1 MARTYRRRNILSRR
15 QPMSRKKRMMKM
27 MMKRKSMKRKS
38 MKRKLRSRSR
48 RGATITHSGWKNNLK
63 HNNQPCL
70 VVYHMN
76 GCGACMHF
84 KSTWNK
90 YVTDHENQCAIAV
103 ERHDSPSKHGMN
115 LDEHMKK
122 VGAFPTIMMV
132 DRKGEVLGTKVGAVD
147 ENNLDIFVKSY
158 VRN

>member
-1 MARTYRRRNILSRR
+1 
-15 QPMSRKKRMMKM
+15 MSRKKRMMK
-27 MMKRKSMKRKS
+27 MKRKSMKRKS
-38 MKRKLRSRSR
+38 MKRKSRKLRSRSR
-48 RGATITHSGWKNNLK
+48 RGGTITHSGWKNNLK
-63 HNNQPCL
+63 HNNKPCL

-103 ERHDSPSKHGMN
+103 ERHDSPSKHGMKMN

>member
-1 MARTYRRRNILSRR
+1 
-15 QPMSRKKRMMKM
+15 MSRKKRMMKM
-27 MMKRKSMKRKS
+27 KMKRKS
-38 MKRKLRSRSR
+38 RKLRSRSR
-48 RGATITHSGWKNNLK
+48 RGGTITHSGWKNNLK

-90 YVTDHENQCAIAV
+90 YVTDHKNQCAIAV
-103 ERHDSPSKHGMN
+103 ERHDNPSKHGMKMN

>member
-1 MARTYRRRNILSRR
+1 
-15 QPMSRKKRMMKM
+15 
-27 MMKRKSMKRKS
+27 MKRKS
-38 MKRKLRSRSR
+38 RKLRSRSR
-48 RGATITHSGWKNNLK
+48 RGGTITHSGWKNNLK
-63 HNNQPCL
+63 HNNKPCL

-103 ERHDSPSKHGMN
+103 ERHDSPSKHGMKMN

>member
-1 MARTYRRRNILSRR
+1 
-15 QPMSRKKRMMKM
+15 
-27 MMKRKSMKRKS
+27 
-38 MKRKLRSRSR
+38 
-48 RGATITHSGWKNNLK
+48 
-63 HNNQPCL
+63 
-70 VVYHMN
+70 MN

-90 YVTDHENQCAIAV
+90 YVTDHKNQCAIAV
-103 ERHDSPSKHGMN
+103 ERHDNPSKHGMKMN